1 MEPTM
6 KAGLD
11 LAGGM
16 KAVPGPLVQ
25 IGEGRKDT
33 RAGSYDR
40 HLQTRAGDVTLTAP
54 KLRSLPFKT
63 AIIERYPRRE
73 SPVEEA
79 LIEMYLAAFCAGCE
93 EA

>member
-40 HLQTRAGDVTLTAP
+40 QLHTRAGEVTPT
-54 KLRSLPFKT
+54 
-63 AIIERYPRRE
+63 PRRAN
-73 SPVEEA
+73 SKA
-79 LIEMYLAAFCAGCE
+79 RCIQNMS
-93 EA
+93 